1 MPQKRRFHASVQ
13 IFTKLYRKHDRA
25 PRRSGEA
32 ADRWPIPEKGGDRRM
47 GHGSVGLEGKTPKA
61 ALFCVFCFLLFY
73 NIKRIK
79 SKTEN
84 NKILHKDFKLDK
96 AYPPKIAPCG
106 DFFKGVNANRPHYRD
121 SDERKMRRSPH
132 DVILSE
138 RSESKN
144 LRTCRLL
151 SRNSVRRS
159 FGFGLCPSLRMT
171 DFWCGSSFG
180 IMTPL
185 FRQDIAPCAGRGA
198 GGLFI
203 VPYIPFPGSGS

>member
-1 MPQKRRFHASVQ
+1 
-13 IFTKLYRKHDRA
+13 
-25 PRRSGEA
+25 
-32 ADRWPIPEKGGDRRM
+32 M

-61 ALFCVFCFLLFY
+61 ALFCVFCFLLSY

-79 SKTEN
+79 SKTEI
-84 NKILHKDFKLDK
+84 NKILHKDFELDK
-96 AYPPKIAPCG
+96 AYPPKI
-106 DFFKGVNANRPHYRD
+106 DYLWSFFKGVNANRPPYRD
-121 SDERKMRRSPH
+121 SDERKRRRRPH

-198 GGLFI
+198 GGLLI
-203 VPYIPFPGSGS
+203 VPYIPFPGPGS